1 MKPYCYLMAG
11 TLLGSLLTAGA
22 SAVHSEASP
31 VQDPVRQSPQY
42 YTVLLE
48 NDEVRVLEYRLGPGQ
63 KEPMHSHTSGVVYTL
78 SDGRL
83 RTTLADG
90 TTTESAL
97 KAREAIWRTPVT
109 HALEN
114 IGNTDV
120 HALALELK
128 RPSKP

>member
-1 MKPYCYLMAG
+1 MKPYFYLIAG

-22 SAVHSEASP
+22 NAVHSEANP

-63 KEPMHSHTSGVVYTL
+63 KEPMHSHTSGVVYTF

>member
-1 MKPYCYLMAG
+1 MRPWCYLMAG
-11 TLLGSLLTAGA
+11 TFLGSLLTAGA
-22 SAVHSEASP
+22 NAVPSATHS
-31 VQDPVRQSPQY
+31 VQDPVKQSPEY

-48 NDEVRVLEYRLGPGQ
+48 NDEVRVLEYRLRPGQ
-63 KEPMHSHTSGVVYTL
+63 KEPMHSHTSGVVYTF
-78 SDGRL
+78 SDGKI

-90 TTTESAL
+90 TTTESVL

-114 IGNTDV
+114 IGETDV

>member
-1 MKPYCYLMAG
+1 MKPYCYLIAG

-22 SAVHSEASP
+22 NTVHSEANP

-63 KEPMHSHTSGVVYTL
+63 KEPMHSHTSGVVYTF